1 MNLPKARFLL
11 CQTIFNMYNLKDKVA
26 IVTGSG
32 RHKGIGEAIVLRL
45 AGEGCSIV
53 ISDIGHAKGKEFA
66 AEHIGAAG
74 EMNEIAD
81 ACKKMGVKVIAI
93 PCDVRS
99 ESDCEN
105 LMAKTVEIF
114 GKIDILVNNAGV
126 GYIMEPFTE
135 FKESSWDAVLG
146 VNLKGAFLCSK
157 HAAVQMQQ
165 QETGGSIINI
175 ASQAAKSGFPFAAA
189 YTASKHGLLGLTR
202 SNAVELGKYKIRV
215 NAVCPNHI
223 TTGLGD
229 WQNKFFSEK
238 LGMDY
243 DTYLKAI
250 VDKNPLGRTGVVN
263 DIAKAVAFLCSDEAS
278 YITGEAMNVTG
289 GEEYH

>member
-1 MNLPKARFLL
+1 
-11 CQTIFNMYNLKDKVA
+11 MYKLNGKVA
-26 IVTGSG
+26 VVTGSG

-45 AGEGCSIV
+45 AAEGCNIV
-53 ISDIGHAKGKEFA
+53 ISDIGQAKGADFA
-66 AEHIGAAG
+66 AEHIGVTT
-74 EMNEIAD
+74 EMDEIAA
-81 ACKKMGVKVIAI
+81 ACRQLGVQVITVA
-93 PCDVRS
+93 CDVRS
-99 ESDCEN
+99 EADCEN
-105 LMAKTVEIF
+105 LMLAAVTAF
-114 GKIDILVNNAGV
+114 GRLDILVNNAGV

-157 HAAVQMQQ
+157 HAAIQMQQ
-165 QETGGSIINI
+165 QSTGGSIVNI

-189 YTASKHGLLGLTR
+189 YTASKHGLVGLTR

-238 LGMDY
+238 LGLDY
-243 DTYLKAI
+243 DTYLQGIK
-250 VDKNPLGRTGVVN
+250 DRNPLGRTGQVS
-263 DIAKAVAFLCSDEAS
+263 DIAKAVAFLCSEEAA
-278 YITGEAMNVTG
+278 YITGEAMNVSG

>member
-1 MNLPKARFLL
+1 
-11 CQTIFNMYNLKDKVA
+11 MYNLKGKSA

-45 AGEGCSIV
+45 ASEGCNIV
-53 ISDIGHAKGKEFA
+53 ISDIGVAKGNEFA
-66 AEHIGAAG
+66 AEHIGSSN
-74 EMNEIAD
+74 EMEEIAN
-81 ACKKMGVKVIAI
+81 ACRSFGVQVITV
-93 PCDVRS
+93 PCDVRN
-99 ESDCEN
+99 EVDCAN
-105 LMAKTVEIF
+105 LMQKTVEAF
-114 GKIDILVNNAGV
+114 GKIDILINNAGV

-135 FKESSWDAVLG
+135 FKETSWDAVLG

-157 HAAVQMQQ
+157 HAAIQMQKQ
-165 QETGGSIINI
+165 NNGGSIVNI

-189 YTASKHGLLGLTR
+189 YTASKHGLVGLTR

-238 LGMDY
+238 LGLDY
-243 DTYLKAI
+243 DTYLQAI
-250 VDKNPLGRTGVVN
+250 VDKNPLKRTGRVE

-278 YITGEAMNVTG
+278 YITGEAMNVSG

>member
-1 MNLPKARFLL
+1 
-11 CQTIFNMYNLKDKVA
+11 MYNLKGKSA

-45 AGEGCSIV
+45 ASEGCNIV
-53 ISDIGHAKGKEFA
+53 ISDIGVAKGQEFA
-66 AEHIGAAG
+66 AEHIGSTI
-74 EMNEIAD
+74 EMEEIAN
-81 ACKKMGVKVIAI
+81 ACRSFGVQVITV
-93 PCDVRS
+93 PCDVRN
-99 ESDCEN
+99 ESDCAN
-105 LMAKTVEIF
+105 LVHKTVEAF
-114 GKIDILVNNAGV
+114 GKVDILVNNAGV

-135 FKESSWDAVLG
+135 FKETSWDAVLG

-157 HAAVQMQQ
+157 HTAIQMQQ
-165 QETGGSIINI
+165 QQTGGSIVNI

-189 YTASKHGLLGLTR
+189 YTASKHGLVGLTR
-202 SNAVELGKYKIRV
+202 SNAVELGKFNIRV

-238 LGMDY
+238 LGLDY

-250 VDKNPLGRTGVVN
+250 VDKNPLQRTGRVE
-263 DIAKAVAFLCSDEAS
+263 DIAKAVAFLCSDEAA
-278 YITGEAMNVTG
+278 YITGEAMNVSG

>member
-1 MNLPKARFLL
+1 
-11 CQTIFNMYNLKDKVA
+11 MYNLRNKTA

-45 AGEGCSIV
+45 AEEGCNLV
-53 ISDIGHAKGKEFA
+53 ISDLGQAKGEEFA
-66 AEHIGAAG
+66 AEHIGATK
-74 EMNEIAD
+74 EMEEIAE
-81 ACKKMGVKVIAI
+81 ACRKKGAKVITV
-93 PCDVRS
+93 PCDVRQ
-99 ESDCEN
+99 EADCNN
-105 LMAKTVEIF
+105 LIKKAVEAF

-135 FKESSWDAVLG
+135 FKESSWNAVLD

-157 HAAVQMQQ
+157 AAAIQMIAQG
-165 QETGGSIINI
+165 EGGNIINI

-189 YTASKHGLLGLTR
+189 YTASKHGLVGLTR

-223 TTGLGD
+223 TTGLGH

-238 LGMDY
+238 LGLDY
-243 DTYLKAI
+243 ETYLQGI
-250 VDKNPLGRTGVVN
+250 IDRNPLGRTGQTG
-263 DIAKAVAFLCSDEAS
+263 DIARAVAFLCSDEAA
-278 YITGEAMNVTG
+278 YITGEAMNVSG

>member
-1 MNLPKARFLL
+1 
-11 CQTIFNMYNLKDKVA
+11 MYNLQNKVA
-26 IVTGSG
+26 VITGSG
-32 RHKGIGEAIVLRL
+32 RHKGIGEAIALRL
-45 AGEGCSIV
+45 ASEGCNIV
-53 ISDIGHAKGKEFA
+53 ITDIGTAKGNEFA
-66 AEHIGAAG
+66 AEHIGATA

-81 ACKKMGVKVIAI
+81 ACKSLGAKVISI
-93 PCDVRS
+93 PCDVRT
-99 ESDCEN
+99 EADCKN
-105 LMAKTVEIF
+105 LMEQTIKAF

-135 FKESSWDAVLG
+135 FKETSWDAVLG

-157 HAAVQMQQ
+157 HAAIQMQQ
-165 QETGGSIINI
+165 QGTGGSIINI

-189 YTASKHGLLGLTR
+189 YTASKHGLIGLTR

-243 DTYLKAI
+243 DTYLQAI
-250 VDKNPLGRTGVVN
+250 VDKNPLGRTGLVQ
-263 DIAKAVAFLCSDEAS
+263 DISKAVAFLCSDESS
-278 YITGEAMNVTG
+278 YITGEAMNVSG

>member
-1 MNLPKARFLL
+1 
-11 CQTIFNMYNLKDKVA
+11 MYNLKGKSA

-45 AGEGCSIV
+45 ASEGCNIV
-53 ISDIGHAKGKEFA
+53 ISDIGVAKGQEFA
-66 AEHIGAAG
+66 AEHIGSTN
-74 EMNEIAD
+74 EMEEIAN
-81 ACKKMGVKVIAI
+81 ACRSFGVQVITV
-93 PCDVRS
+93 PCDVRN
-99 ESDCEN
+99 ESDCAN
-105 LMAKTVEIF
+105 LVQKTVEAF
-114 GKIDILVNNAGV
+114 GKVDILVNNAGV

-135 FKESSWDAVLG
+135 FKETSWDAVLG

-157 HAAVQMQQ
+157 HTAIQMQQ
-165 QETGGSIINI
+165 QQTGGSIVNI

-189 YTASKHGLLGLTR
+189 YTASKHGLVGLTR
-202 SNAVELGKYKIRV
+202 SNAVELGKFNIRV

-238 LGMDY
+238 LGLDY

-250 VDKNPLGRTGVVN
+250 VDKNPLQRTGRVE
-263 DIAKAVAFLCSDEAS
+263 DIAKAVAFLCSDEAA
-278 YITGEAMNVTG
+278 YITGEAMNVSG

>member
-1 MNLPKARFLL
+1 
-11 CQTIFNMYNLKDKVA
+11 MYNLKDKVA

-45 AGEGCSIV
+45 AEEGCKIV
-53 ISDIGHAKGKEFA
+53 ISDIGTAKGKEFA
-66 AEHIGAAG
+66 AEHIGATN

-81 ACKKMGVKVIAI
+81 ACRAKGIAVITI

-105 LMAKTVEIF
+105 LIAKTVEAF
-114 GKIDILVNNAGV
+114 GKLDILVNNAGV
-126 GYIMEPFTE
+126 GYILEPFTE

-157 HAAVQMQQ
+157 HAAIQMQKQ
-165 QETGGSIINI
+165 ASGGSIVNI

-189 YTASKHGLLGLTR
+189 YTASKHGLVGLTR
-202 SNAVELGKYKIRV
+202 SNAVELGKYTIRV

-223 TTGLGD
+223 TTSLGD

-238 LGMDY
+238 MGLDY

-250 VDKNPLGRTGVVN
+250 VDKNPLGRTGLVN

-278 YITGEAMNVTG
+278 YITGEAMNVSG